1 METNAIQSL
10 KEREEKPAKLG
21 ARRGNGGVQ
30 EHKFFSA
37 KDERDPEFGGR
48 RSRAGKRPRKLVLLM
63 LSGLFLWF
71 CPKAW
76 GAEWKYFGQT
86 PDASYYYDAEDMVR
100 QGNMVR
106 AWVKAVYSPEGRRKE
121 AEEVGGDIRNV
132 TDSTALEEINCKDK
146 YHRAVALVVYS
157 MEEKVVISDFKAR
170 GLDFILPDSILEG
183 FYKTVCR

>member
-1 METNAIQSL
+1 METYDIQSL
-10 KEREEKPAKLG
+10 KEGEEKPAKPG
-21 ARRGNGGVQ
+21 PHTGNGGVQ
-30 EHKFFSA
+30 GCKSLSA
-37 KDERDPEFGGR
+37 KDERDPEFGGQG
-48 RSRAGKRPRKLVLLM
+48 SRAGKRPRTLL
-63 LSGLFLWF
+63 LGLLIGLFLWF
-71 CPKAW
+71 CPQAW
-76 GAEWKYFGQT
+76 GADWKYSGQT

-170 GLDFILPDSILEG
+170 GLDSILPDSILEG